1 MKNKYFLNSYKVLY
15 NIFSKEAYS
24 QIELNRMLN
33 SLEEGEDK
41 ALITKI
47 VYGVLE
53 NNLQLEYYLSKF
65 VKKRPKLPTYI
76 ILKIGAYACLYLN
89 SIPSYAIV
97 NELVEL
103 TKQESKYQ
111 EAGFVNIVLKKASQ
125 TDLELPDKEKNY
137 LEHLNIKYS
146 YPLWLLNKLQKEYE
160 KDALEKLLQSKKNK
174 LKHIRINQTI
184 ISILDFKNLLIK
196 HNIEFSESPLKNAF
210 YANYSKLMR
219 VEELKNYFTAESL
232 GSMLIVDSLDIKN
245 GTSILDVCAAPGGKS
260 CYMAEINNKG
270 SVLAF
275 DIYEHRVEL
284 INRYAFNMGVKNII
298 TKVEDAT
305 ILNKDFINK
314 YDYVLCDAPC
324 SGIGVVTK
332 KPDILLFR
340 KEDSIKSLSKLQL
353 DILQTASNYVKVG
366 GVLTYSTCTLL
377 KEENIGVIN
386 EFLNK
391 NSNFELTKLNLPK
404 LTHINEKEAITLLPD
419 EFNSE
424 GYFIARMR
432 KI

>member
-1 MKNKYFLNSYKVLY
+1 M
-15 NIFSKEAYS
+15 
-24 QIELNRMLN
+24 
-33 SLEEGEDK
+33 
-41 ALITKI
+41 
-47 VYGVLE
+47 
-53 NNLQLEYYLSKF
+53 
-65 VKKRPKLPTYI
+65 
-76 ILKIGAYACLYLN
+76 IL
-89 SIPSYAIV
+89 
-97 NELVEL
+97 
-103 TKQESKYQ
+103 
-111 EAGFVNIVLKKASQ
+111 
-125 TDLELPDKEKNY
+125 
-137 LEHLNIKYS
+137 
-146 YPLWLLNKLQKEYE
+146 
-160 KDALEKLLQSKKNK
+160 
-174 LKHIRINQTI
+174 
-184 ISILDFKNLLIK
+184 
-196 HNIEFSESPLKNAF
+196 
-210 YANYSKLMR
+210 
-219 VEELKNYFTAESL
+219 
-232 GSMLIVDSLDIKN
+232 KN

-377 KEENIGVIN
+377 KEE
-386 EFLNK
+386 K
-391 NSNFELTKLNLPK
+391 
-404 LTHINEKEAITLLPD
+404 
-419 EFNSE
+419 
-424 GYFIARMR
+424 YRR
-432 KI
+432 Y